1 MVGAV
6 LGIVIVPLDAVE
18 DGNMAPLLLV
28 LRWGVPMAVLLAA
41 WRRWV
46 PQALLERIGFGALIA
61 VGVLR
66 IPSLF
71 TRADEVI
78 AFVIAFDLLILSGV
92 ATFVFTRRAA
102 VPWILALSV
111 VHIGTGWWVLRD
123 GEHGLGSEV
132 LRLSVF
138 SVFVMLALQQDRR
151 VLAQESRL
159 ASYDPLTG
167 ILNRRA
173 LAPALQQLVEA
184 GGTDTVVLFDLDR
197 FKAVND
203 ADGHEAG
210 DEVLQRTAQAAA
222 SVLRDGDRLARWG
235 GEEFLVL
242 LPGTDVEQAREVAE
256 RIRRSLRADTGVTA
270 SFGVAEHR
278 PGDTVA
284 RWVSRADR
292 AMYAAKHLGRDRVE
306 LGR

>member
-6 LGIVIVPLDAVE
+6 LGLVIVPLDALD
-18 DGNMAPLLLV
+18 DGTMAPPLLL
-28 LRWGVPMAVLLAA
+28 LRWGAPVVVLVMA

-46 PQALLERIGFGALIA
+46 PQVTLERIGFGVLIA
-61 VGVLR
+61 VGLVR

-71 TRADEVI
+71 TRSEEVV
-78 AFVIAFDLLILSGV
+78 AFAMAFNLLILSGV
-92 ATFVFTRRAA
+92 ATFVFARRAA
-102 VPWILALSV
+102 VTWILALAV

-123 GEHGLGSEV
+123 SQEGLGAEL

-138 SVFVMLALQQDRR
+138 SVFVMLALQADRL
-151 VLAQESRL
+151 VLAEESRL
-159 ASYDPLTG
+159 ARRDPLTG

-173 LAPALQQLVEA
+173 LAPALQQRVEA

-210 DEVLQRTAQAAA
+210 DEVLQRTAEAAA
-222 SVLRDGDRLARWG
+222 SMLRDGDQLARWG

-242 LPGTDVEQAREVAE
+242 LPGTDAEQARQVAE
-256 RIRRSLRADTGVTA
+256 RIRRSLRGDVGVTA